1 MAEWEKVAQKYIWN
15 YIFNSKSISRIV
27 NCNYITK
34 VLHLLNFLCYYQA
47 LVCTTCIFSHL
58 FLGNTI
64 SSLVA
69 EIYSYCKLRALLY
82 CKVFRKEYNIVILFS
97 KCGQHFNQKLF
108 DNEIPALTKQESKF
122 SSDSVIS
129 AESTGLLFCGT

>member
-1 MAEWEKVAQKYIWN
+1 M
-15 YIFNSKSISRIV
+15 NS
-27 NCNYITK
+27 NYITK

-47 LVCTTCIFSHL
+47 LVYTSCIFSHL
-58 FLGNTI
+58 FLGNTNNYNNII

-97 KCGQHFNQKLF
+97 RCGQNFNQKLF

-129 AESTGLLFCGT
+129 AESTRLLFCGT